1 VQFTLDSHAGL
12 ASGAITVTFRIWKRP
27 QAKVG
32 SRHKVG
38 DVVLEIDRVDR
49 MPIGA
54 ISEAD
59 AKRAGARDR
68 DEVIRRLAQRAPDLD
83 SSTLVYRVE
92 FHRAGSFDELV
103 GAEQSR
109 LSDDELA
116 DVVLRLDRLDRA
128 SPRGPWTRET
138 LRSIAERPG
147 VVSTELAEA
156 LGRDRPSF
164 KLDVR
169 KLKRL
174 GLTHSLV
181 TGYEITPKGAAVLAS
196 LEQ

>member
-12 ASGAITVTFRIWKRP
+12 ASGAITLTFRIWKRA

-49 MPIGA
+49 VPVDA
-54 ISEAD
+54 ITDAD
-59 AKRAGARDR
+59 AARAGARDR
-68 DEVIRRLAQRAPDLD
+68 DDVIRRLSERAPELD
-83 SSTLVYRVE
+83 GDTLVYRVE
-92 FHRAGSFDELV
+92 FHRVGSFRDLV
-103 GAEQSR
+103 GAEQSQ
-109 LSDDELA
+109 LSDEELA
-116 DVVLRLDRLDRA
+116 DVVRRLDRLDQVSR
-128 SPRGPWTRET
+128 RGPWTRAT
-138 LRSIAERPG
+138 LRAIAERPG

-174 GLTHSLV
+174 GLTNSLV
-181 TGYEITPKGAAVLAS
+181 AGYEITPKGAAVLAS
-196 LEQ
+196 FEQ